1 MTDDHLRICLLT
13 YRGNP
18 RCGGQGIYI
27 RLLSRELAALGHT
40 VDVWSGQPYPEL
52 LPGVGLVKVPSLDLW
67 NEAALLHWPGFREL
81 RDPIN
86 RWEYAQSVTGG
97 FVEPMSF
104 CMRVARKFQQNGHRE
119 AYDIVHD
126 NQSLGADLIK
136 VAEHTPVVA
145 TIHHP
150 ITIDRKIGLQHAG
163 SLKQRLGLLRWYTFV
178 PSHLRTARR
187 IDRIITISDSS
198 ARDLQTEY
206 RLRPEQLCVVGNGIN
221 LEVFG
226 PRPEIQRDPNR
237 IITILSADAPLKGFR
252 YLLAAMAELRRS
264 RPALRLT
271 VIGAPGLKSPTRAL
285 IEQHGLA
292 DAIEFTGKVE
302 FEEIPRRYAQ
312 ASVAVVPSLYEGFSF
327 PAGEAMACEVPVVAS
342 RAGAIPEVIGTD
354 GRCGVLVEPR
364 SAESLARE
372 IAALLDAPDRCRAM
386 GKAGRERVLQHFT
399 WRKAAE
405 RHVEVYREVIEQRR
419 DTRVAC

>member
-1 MTDDHLRICLLT
+1 LPAPLRICLLT

-18 RCGGQGIYI
+18 RCGGQGIYV
-27 RLLSRELAALGHT
+27 RLLSRELASLGHL

-52 LPGVGLVKVPSLDLW
+52 LSGVGLVKVPSLDLW
-67 NEAALLHWPGFREL
+67 NEAALLRWPGLREM

-86 RWEYAQSVTGG
+86 RFEYAQSVTGG
-97 FVEPMSF
+97 FVEPMTF
-104 CMRVARKFQQNGHRE
+104 CMRVARKFQENGHGA

-126 NQSLGADLIK
+126 NQSLGSDLIK
-136 VAEHTPVVA
+136 VAEHVPVVA

-150 ITIDRKIGLQHAG
+150 ITIDRKIGLQSAG
-163 SLKQRLGLLRWYTFV
+163 TLTKRLGLLRWYTFV
-178 PSHLRTARR
+178 PSHVRTARR
-187 IDRIITISDSS
+187 LDRIITISDSS

-206 RLRPEQLCVVGNGIN
+206 KLRADQLRVVGNGIN
-221 LEVFG
+221 LEVFR
-226 PRPEIQRDPNR
+226 PLPEIPRDPNR
-237 IITILSADAPLKGFR
+237 IITILSADAPLKGFP
-252 YLLAAMAELRRS
+252 YLLGAMAALRRS

-271 VIGAPGLKSPTRAL
+271 VIGAPGLKSPTRSL
-285 IEQHGLA
+285 IEQHGLH

-302 FEEIPRRYAQ
+302 FEEIARRYAG

-342 RAGAIPEVIGTD
+342 RAGAIPEVVGTD

-364 SAESLARE
+364 SPEALARE
-372 IAALLDAPDRCRAM
+372 IAALLDAPERCRTM
-386 GKAGRERVLQHFT
+386 GAAGRARVLAQFT

-405 RHVEVYREVIEQRR
+405 RHVEVYREVVAQRR
-419 DTRVAC
+419 DTRMAC

>member
-1 MTDDHLRICLLT
+1 MTDDRLRICLLT

-67 NEAALLHWPGFREL
+67 NEAALLRWPGFREL
-81 RDPIN
+81 RDPVN
-86 RWEYAQSVTGG
+86 RLEYAQSVTGG
-97 FVEPMSF
+97 FVEPITF
-104 CMRVARKFQQNGHRE
+104 CMRVARKFQDNGHRA

-136 VAEHTPVVA
+136 VAQHTPVVA

-150 ITIDRKIGLQHAG
+150 ITIDRKIGLQSVT
-163 SLKQRLGLLRWYTFV
+163 SLTQRLGLLRWYTFV

-187 IDRIITISDSS
+187 LDRIITISDSS

-206 RLRPEQLCVVGNGIN
+206 KLRADQLRVVGNGIN

-226 PRPEIQRDPNR
+226 PRPEIARDPNR
-237 IITILSADAPLKGFR
+237 IITILSADAPLKGFP
-252 YLLAAMAELRRS
+252 YLLGAMAELRRS
-264 RPALRLT
+264 RPALKLT
-271 VIGAPGLKSPTRAL
+271 VIGAPGLKSPTRTL
-285 IEQHGLA
+285 IDRHGLA

-302 FEEIPRRYAQ
+302 FEEIAQRYAA

-364 SAESLARE
+364 APEALARE
-372 IAALLDAPDRCRAM
+372 IAALLDAPERCRAM
-386 GKAGRERVLQHFT
+386 GAAGRERVLTHFT

-405 RHVEVYREVIEQRR
+405 RHVEVYREVIAQRR
-419 DTRVAC
+419 ETRVAC

>member
-1 MTDDHLRICLLT
+1 MTDDRLRICLLT

-67 NEAALLHWPGFREL
+67 NDAALLRWPGFREL
-81 RDPIN
+81 RDSIN
-86 RWEYAQSVTGG
+86 RLEYAQSVTGG
-97 FVEPMSF
+97 FVEPMTF
-104 CMRVARKFQQNGHRE
+104 CMRVARKFGHNGHRA

-126 NQSLGADLIK
+126 NQSLGPDLIK
-136 VAEHTPVVA
+136 VSEHTPVVA

-150 ITIDRKIGLQHAG
+150 ITIDRKIGLQSAR

-178 PSHLRTARR
+178 PSHVRTARR
-187 IDRIITISDSS
+187 LDRVITISDSS

-206 RLRPEQLCVVGNGIN
+206 KLRPEQLRVVGNGIN
-221 LEVFG
+221 LDVFG
-226 PRPEIQRDPNR
+226 PQPQITRDPNR

-264 RPALRLT
+264 RPALQLT
-271 VIGAPGLKSPTRAL
+271 VIGAPGLKSPTRDL
-285 IEQHGLA
+285 IKEHGLA

-302 FEEIPRRYAQ
+302 FEEIPRRYAA

-364 SAESLARE
+364 SPAALARE
-372 IAALLDAPDRCRAM
+372 IAALLDAPERCREM
-386 GKAGRERVLQHFT
+386 GKAGRARVLRHFT

-405 RHVEVYREVIEQRR
+405 RHVEVYREVIAQRAEAK
-419 DTRVAC
+419 VAC